1 MGRVDL
7 RRLAQGVA
15 FGALV
20 VQVARSLG
28 WAVVATVA
36 AVVACVLMATRG
48 PDTGLVAIAVMGGTV
63 GVVVGIF
70 GGRELRDL
78 VRAYDRQ
85 AGAADVPVADAPAAD
100 RPAREWRP
108 QDR

>member
-1 MGRVDL
+1 M
-7 RRLAQGVA
+7 A

-28 WAVVATVA
+28 WAVIGTLA

-48 PDTGLVAIAVMGGTV
+48 PDTGLVAIAVLGGAV
-63 GVVVGIF
+63 GVVVGIL

-85 AGAADVPVADAPAAD
+85 TGTADGPVADAVPADEPRARRD
-100 RPAREWRP
+100 R
-108 QDR
+108 